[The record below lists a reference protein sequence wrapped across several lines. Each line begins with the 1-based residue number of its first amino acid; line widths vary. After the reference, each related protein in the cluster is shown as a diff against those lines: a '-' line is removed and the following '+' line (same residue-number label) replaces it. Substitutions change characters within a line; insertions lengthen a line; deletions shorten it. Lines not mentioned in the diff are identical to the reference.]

1 MPSVA
6 GGVAAVV
13 VALAIYAGQPGL
25 RYFDA
30 ALVGYATATVFLAFG
45 VVYRYAVWVSSPPA
59 RRYLR
64 RGWQAFFSWR
74 NFRRLP
80 TAVPRSVLGYL
91 GFQTFLR
98 ARGRGRWIAHQLL
111 FWGVVLATL
120 ITFPLT
126 FGWLA
131 FFSDTATGPG
141 YTIYVLGFPTVSFDA
156 LSFLGWVVFHG
167 LDIAAVL
174 VLAGCG
180 WFLWRR
186 FRHREA
192 TTGQRFGYDF
202 FPLIGL
208 VAISVTG
215 LLLTFSSW
223 LLEGRSYDFLAIA
236 HMATVVLTLVFIPF
250 GKFFHVIQRPASVGV
265 EIYKRSAL
273 ERDGV
278 FPCRRCGEPWRP
290 RRSWPTSSRPWTSWS
305 SASRSGPRPA
315 RAASGS
321 SAARPTWTRSS
332 GGSGER
338 GPLPGGGPR
347 GRRLPRR
354 RRGRAGRPLEGDGG
368 RRAAGPDP
376 LLLLRRPVRHVPPGD
391 RGPGDRGRAP
401 QPRHQQA
408 AAVPQGGER
417 LPAGPP
423 PGPAAQPADA
433 RHQGRAAAPG
443 LLGGGPGPDRVRDP
457 AHPVH
462 LRARRLRGARR
473 GQHDHRE
480 DLPDGQVRPGRP
492 AHPPHRLQ
500 RAAAWSRRRPPTRRP
515 SASTGPATPGPTC
528 SRPR

>member
-1 MPSVA
+1 MPSIA
-6 GGVAAVV
+6 GGVAAVR
-13 VALAIYAGQPGL
+13 ASPWPSTLGSRGL

-98 ARGRGRWIAHQLL
+98 ARGRGRWLAHQLV

-131 FFSDTATGPG
+131 FLSDTATGPG
-141 YTIYVLGFPTVSFDA
+141 YTIYVLGFRTVSFDA
-156 LSFLGWVVFHG
+156 LSLLGWVVFHG

-265 EIYKRSAL
+265 EIYKRASL

-278 FPCRRCGEPWRP
+278 FLCRRCGAAAGGQGV
-290 RRSWPTSSRPWTSWS
+290 RRPTSRRPWTSWS

-321 SAARPTWTRSS
+321 SAARPTWTPSS

-338 GPLPGGGPR
+338 LGPLPGGGPR

-354 RRGRAGRPLEGDGG
+354 RRRP
-368 RRAAGPDP
+368 
-376 LLLLRRPVRHVPPGD
+376 
-391 RGPGDRGRAP
+391 
-401 QPRHQQA
+401 
-408 AAVPQGGER
+408 
-417 LPAGPP
+417 
-423 PGPAAQPADA
+423 
-433 RHQGRAAAPG
+433 
-443 LLGGGPGPDRVRDP
+443 
-457 AHPVH
+457 
-462 LRARRLRGARR
+462 
-473 GQHDHRE
+473 
-480 DLPDGQVRPGRP
+480 
-492 AHPPHRLQ
+492 
-500 RAAAWSRRRPPTRRP
+500 SRPPTGRRP
-515 SASTGPATPGPTC
+515 RPASGW
-528 SRPR
+528 SRPTAVSAASSAACTCG

>member
-6 GGVAAVV
+6 GGVAAVI
-13 VALAIYAGQPGL
+13 VALAIYLGSRGL
-25 RYFDA
+25 RQFDA

-45 VVYRYAVWVSSPPA
+45 VTYRYAVWVSSPPT

-64 RGWQAFFSWR
+64 RGWQAFFSWS

-80 TAVPRSVLGYL
+80 TAVPLSLLGCL

-98 ARGRGRWIAHQLL
+98 ARGRGRWLAHQLL

-131 FFSDTATGPG
+131 FFSDSATGPG
-141 YTIYVLGFPTVSFDA
+141 YTIYVLGFRTVSFDA

-167 LDIAAVL
+167 LDLAAVL

-223 LLEGRSYDFLAIA
+223 LLDGRSYDFLAIL

-265 EIYKRSAL
+265 EVYKQTGM
-273 ERDGV
+273 EREGV
-278 FPCRRCGEPWRP
+278 ARCRRCGEPLEAATFVKDLQLTMGELGLRYG
-290 RRSWPTSSRPWTSWS
+290 PWTETC
-305 SASRSGPRPA
+305 PRCK
-315 RAASGS
+315 
-321 SAARPTWTRSS
+321 
-332 GGSGER
+332 
-338 GPLPGGGPR
+338 
-347 GRRLPRR
+347 
-354 RRGRAGRPLEGDGG
+354 
-368 RRAAGPDP
+368 
-376 LLLLRRPVRHVPPGD
+376 
-391 RGPGDRGRAP
+391 
-401 QPRHQQA
+401 
-408 AAVPQGGER
+408 
-417 LPAGPP
+417 
-423 PGPAAQPADA
+423 
-433 RHQGRAAAPG
+433 
-443 LLGGGPGPDRVRDP
+443 RV
-457 AHPVH
+457 
-462 LRARRLRGARR
+462 LRGQAY
-473 GQHDHRE
+473 
-480 DLPDGQVRPGRP
+480 L
-492 AHPPHRLQ
+492 
-500 RAAAWSRRRPPTRRP
+500 
-515 SASTGPATPGPTC
+515 ATVKKGFK
-528 SRPR
+528 

>member
-1 MPSVA
+1 MPSLA
-6 GGVAAVV
+6 GGIAAAVV
-13 VALAIYAGQPGL
+13 AVVIYLGSRGL

-64 RGWQAFFSWR
+64 RGWQAFFSLD

-91 GFQTFLR
+91 GFR
-98 ARGRGRWIAHQLL
+98 
-111 FWGVVLATL
+111 
-120 ITFPLT
+120 
-126 FGWLA
+126 
-131 FFSDTATGPG
+131 
-141 YTIYVLGFPTVSFDA
+141 TVSFDA
-156 LSFLGWVVFHG
+156 LSLLGWVIFHG

-265 EIYKRSAL
+265 EIYKRAAL

-278 FPCRRCGEPWRP
+278 FPCRRCGQPLE
-290 RRSWPTSSRPWTSWS
+290 
-305 SASRSGPRPA
+305 A
-315 RAASGS
+315 RAFVDDLKQTMDELELGFSEWAE
-321 SAARPTWTRSS
+321 TC
-332 GGSGER
+332 
-338 GPLPGGGPR
+338 PR
-347 GRRLPRR
+347 CK
-354 RRGRAGRPLEGDGG
+354 
-368 RRAAGPDP
+368 
-376 LLLLRRPVRHVPPGD
+376 
-391 RGPGDRGRAP
+391 
-401 QPRHQQA
+401 
-408 AAVPQGGER
+408 
-417 LPAGPP
+417 
-423 PGPAAQPADA
+423 
-433 RHQGRAAAPG
+433 
-443 LLGGGPGPDRVRDP
+443 RVQ
-457 AHPVH
+457 
-462 LRARRLRGARR
+462 R
-473 GQHDHRE
+473 GQAYLDTVKR
-480 DLPDGQVRPGRP
+480 GFK
-492 AHPPHRLQ
+492 
-500 RAAAWSRRRPPTRRP
+500 
-515 SASTGPATPGPTC
+515 
-528 SRPR
+528 

>member
-1 MPSVA
+1 MVNAPQRRLAIWPSVA
-6 GGVAAVV
+6 GGAAALL
-13 VALAIYAGQPGL
+13 VALAIWVGSRGL
-25 RYFDA
+25 RDFDA

-98 ARGRGRWIAHQLL
+98 ARGRGRWLAHQLV

-131 FFSDTATGPG
+131 FFSNSATGPG
-141 YTIYVLGFPTVSFDA
+141 YTIYVLGFRTVSFDA
-156 LSFLGWVVFHG
+156 LSLVGWVVFHG
-167 LDIAAVL
+167 LDLAAVL

-265 EIYKRSAL
+265 EILAAEEVIVGGSEAPGRVAANGLAAGTGVGRAHLDLLAHDRDAL
-273 ERDGV
+273 VDVEAFLLARERHADLDLQPG
-278 FPCRRCGEPWRP
+278 R
-290 RRSWPTSSRPWTSWS
+290 
-305 SASRSGPRPA
+305 SRSCRLSWQGGACAHPRSPA
-315 RAASGS
+315 RVLVAGVD
-321 SAARPTWTRSS
+321 AREQLALSHH
-332 GGSGER
+332 
-338 GPLPGGGPR
+338 
-347 GRRLPRR
+347 
-354 RRGRAGRPLEGDGG
+354 
-368 RRAAGPDP
+368 RRAAAVLEGNAARILLARFPASSRVRLTLLAVLDPVDADVLLDLKTGRFLRDCGPWYHG
-376 LLLLRRPVRHVPPGD
+376 RHRPGD
-391 RGPGDRGRAP
+391 GR
-401 QPRHQQA
+401 RN
-408 AAVPQGGER
+408 
-417 LPAGPP
+417 
-423 PGPAAQPADA
+423 
-433 RHQGRAAAPG
+433 
-443 LLGGGPGPDRVRDP
+443 
-457 AHPVH
+457 
-462 LRARRLRGARR
+462 GARR
-473 GQHDHRE
+473 C
-480 DLPDGQVRPGRP
+480 LPSL
-492 AHPPHRLQ
+492 RLLLEL
-500 RAAAWSRRRPPTRRP
+500 P
-515 SASTGPATPGPTC
+515 
-528 SRPR
+528 